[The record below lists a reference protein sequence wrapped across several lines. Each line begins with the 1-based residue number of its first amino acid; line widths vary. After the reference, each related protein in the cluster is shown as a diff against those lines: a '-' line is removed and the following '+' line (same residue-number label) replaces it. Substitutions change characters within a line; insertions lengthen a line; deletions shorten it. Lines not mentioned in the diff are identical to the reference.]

1 MDTPRVYRHGRSQLS
16 TLFIMLYS
24 FLLFSI
30 CFFAPARADF
40 EDAQVVLDLST
51 ANSTQSAPHW
61 VVYADEYQS
70 GVTGPPAA
78 STIEVCTL
86 DR

>member
-1 MDTPRVYRHGRSQLS
+1 MP
-16 TLFIMLYS
+16 
-24 FLLFSI
+24 
-30 CFFAPARADF
+30 
-40 EDAQVVLDLST
+40 QVVLDLST

>member
-1 MDTPRVYRHGRSQLS
+1 
-16 TLFIMLYS
+16 MLYS
-24 FLLFSI
+24 FLLFAI